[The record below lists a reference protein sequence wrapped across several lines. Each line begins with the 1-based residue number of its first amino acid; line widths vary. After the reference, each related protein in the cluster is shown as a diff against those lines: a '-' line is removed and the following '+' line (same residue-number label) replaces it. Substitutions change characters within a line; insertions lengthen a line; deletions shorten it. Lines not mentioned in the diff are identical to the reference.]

1 MTRPD
6 DSSLNPEDR
15 RFVEDRAKRLL
26 DRADAWGRFPTQ
38 VDDIMAAAELK
49 VAAVSVFDPA
59 SLLSFLKEKG
69 SHTAHIL
76 KAAVAKILGVYD
88 GDERTVHID
97 PGVVATKQTFLKLH
111 EAGHHEL
118 PAHRKMFR
126 FFQDC
131 EKTLHP
137 DIADQFEREANNF
150 ARFVLFQGS
159 TFGEM
164 AADEKLGIRSPIK
177 LAEHF
182 GASIYA
188 SVREF
193 TRTSRHAC
201 LAYALEPMEY
211 VPIDG
216 YRAVIRRIEAS
227 PSFSLRFGL
236 PTGSVITQRDAL
248 GPLLPIGR
256 KMTKPT
262 AFAMSD
268 RNGES
273 QEMIGEAF
281 STKYNIFILI
291 YAVAS
296 LARPAIIGRPAAPA
310 STWPRQPGLG

>member
-1 MTRPD
+1 MPRPD

-49 VAAVSVFDPA
+49 VAAASIFDPA
-59 SLLSFLKEKG
+59 LLLSFLKEKG
-69 SHTAHIL
+69 AQTAHAV

-88 GDERTVHID
+88 EDENTVHID
-97 PGVVATKQTFLKLH
+97 PDVVATKQTFLKLH

-118 PAHRKMFR
+118 PTHRKIFR
-126 FFQDC
+126 FFLDC

-164 AADEKLGIRSPIK
+164 AADEKLGIKSPMK

-193 TRTSRHAC
+193 TRTNRHAC
-201 LAYALEPMEY
+201 LAYVLEPMEY
-211 VPIDG
+211 VLPDG
-216 YRAVIRRIEAS
+216 YRAVVRRIETS

-236 PTGSVITQRDAL
+236 PADSIITQRNAL
-248 GPLLPIGR
+248 GRLLPIGR

-268 RNGES
+268 RNGER

-291 YAVAS
+291 YAAKN
-296 LARPAIIGRPAAPA
+296 LAGTETAGRLVTPV
-310 STWPRQPGLG
+310 ST

>member
-1 MTRPD
+1 
-6 DSSLNPEDR
+6 
-15 RFVEDRAKRLL
+15 
-26 DRADAWGRFPTQ
+26 
-38 VDDIMAAAELK
+38 MAAAELK
-49 VAAVSVFDPA
+49 VAAASVFDPA
-59 SLLSFLKEKG
+59 TLLAFIKAKG
-69 SHTAHIL
+69 AQTAHTL

-88 GDERTVHID
+88 GEERTVHID
-97 PGVVATKQTFLKLH
+97 PGVVATKQTLLKLH

-118 PAHRKMFR
+118 PTHRKMFR

-159 TFGEM
+159 TFAEM
-164 AADEKLGIRSPIK
+164 AADEKIGIRSPIK

-201 LAYALEPMEY
+201 LAYALEPIEY
-211 VPIDG
+211 APPDG
-216 YRAVIRRIEAS
+216 YRAVVRRIEAS

-236 PTGSVITQRDAL
+236 PTGSIITQQDDL
-248 GPLLPIGR
+248 GRLLPIGR

-281 STKYNIFILI
+281 STKYNVFILI
-291 YAVAS
+291 YGAAS
-296 LARPAIIGRPAAPA
+296 LAGTAVVGRPTGPA
-310 STWPRQPGLG
+310 STWARQSTFGVNWNSPRKSIYFSDI